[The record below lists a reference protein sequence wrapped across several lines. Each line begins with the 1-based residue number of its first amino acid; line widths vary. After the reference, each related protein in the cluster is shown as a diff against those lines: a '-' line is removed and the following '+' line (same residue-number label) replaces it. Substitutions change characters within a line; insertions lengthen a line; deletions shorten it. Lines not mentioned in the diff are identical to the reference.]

1 MRILLDECVDWR
13 LLRDLPSHDV
23 KTVRQMGWS
32 ETVNG
37 ALLTLAE
44 QKFDVL
50 VTTDKNLSFQQNVA
64 RFKIGV
70 VVLRAPLSTPAASS
84 RARPD
89 VAEDTSGREEWRG
102 SHAFV
107 ARPHVIF
114 ACG

>member
-13 LLRDLPSHDV
+13 LLRDLPDHDV
-23 KTVRQMGWS
+23 KTVRQMGWD

-64 RFKIGV
+64 RLNIGV
-70 VVLRAPLSTPAASS
+70 IVLRARS
-84 RARPD
+84 ARLRHLQELVPTLLKILPD
-89 VAEDTSGREEWRG
+89 VKSGETHTLSWRDLT
-102 SHAFV
+102 
-107 ARPHVIF
+107 
-114 ACG
+114 

>member
-70 VVLRAPLSTPAASS
+70 VVLRARS
-84 RARPD
+84 ARLRHLRELVPTLLKILPD
-89 VAEDTSGREEWRG
+89 VKSGEVHTLSWRDLT
-102 SHAFV
+102 
-107 ARPHVIF
+107 
-114 ACG
+114 

>member
-64 RFKIGV
+64 RFTIGV
-70 VVLRAPLSTPAASS
+70 VVLRARS
-84 RARPD
+84 ARLRHLRELVQTLLKILPD
-89 VAEDTSGREEWRG
+89 VKSGEVHTLSWRDLT
-102 SHAFV
+102 
-107 ARPHVIF
+107 
-114 ACG
+114 